1 MLREVLLDSQLLRI
15 TLRFFIF
22 LMFNRIAVILHYH
35 LQIKMSSGV
44 AHNTRLGSMRQDL
57 PGLKDE
63 FKLQMSSLKSSTD
76 SKFEDIYHRLSSSD
90 LKHNCCSH

>member
-1 MLREVLLDSQLLRI
+1 
-15 TLRFFIF
+15 
-22 LMFNRIAVILHYH
+22 
-35 LQIKMSSGV
+35 MSSGV

-90 LKHNCCSH
+90 VKHNCCSH